1 MNNVLE
7 VSKSAFKHNIDVIS
21 KYVNYKKIM
30 PIIKA
35 NGYGTYINKNLELI
49 KDFNIVGVARVSEAI
64 ELRNIGFKNE
74 IFVLN
79 QPYVEEIG
87 DISKYNISI
96 GICSFDFL
104 LKLIESGKKVKV
116 HLEIESGMNRTG
128 IKESELDEF
137 VSLIKNSSNILVDG
151 IYTHFSS
158 ADSDKRYTLKQIDIF
173 DRCVMKLKDTF
184 KFSYIHSSASNGVLH
199 FNDEV
204 CNTVRV
210 GILMY
215 GYINTNLDV
224 KPICKLKSRISFIKE
239 IDKNESVS
247 YNRTFK
253 SKTKM
258 KIATVGIG
266 YADGVRRE
274 LSNKGFVLVNGVKCP
289 IVGNICMDS
298 LMIDVSDV
306 DVQEGDFVYI
316 FDNENIRVS
325 DISSVC
331 NTIDYEILS
340 SISTRVERVFVK

>member
-1 MNNVLE
+1 MDNVDISIMS
-7 VSKSAFKHNIDVIS
+7 VSD
-21 KYVNYKKIM
+21 
-30 PIIKA
+30 
-35 NGYGTYINKNLELI
+35 LELI

-79 QPYVEEIG
+79 QPYVEEID

-158 ADSDKRYTLKQIDIF
+158 ADVDMSTYQETAPASIDEVSYNQEF
-173 DRCVMKLKDTF
+173 SSADVPVAGEATF
-184 KFSYIHSSASNGVLH
+184 NNEFSSADVDINNVSQGTVSYIHSSASNGVLH

-306 DVQEGDFVYI
+306 DVQEGDYVYI